1 MTGDSIA
8 VDGIKLGKTSM
19 RDSDSVEKELVNL
32 RTRFDGVTKTVS
44 GTDIYN
50 SSKSGSRDD
59 YSLES

>member
-19 RDSDSVEKELVNL
+19 RDSDSVEGELVNL

-44 GTDIYN
+44 QTDIYN